1 METGRESVRARA
13 FAKINLGLE
22 VLGTRADGY
31 HLLRT
36 GMQSIS
42 LADELLL
49 TRTAEEGITLRCDEP
64 WLPTDG
70 RNLAVR
76 AAEAVFRHCGLSGG
90 VRIELKKQIPA
101 EAGLGGGSADAAA
114 VLRGLRA
121 LFSLPLGDEALRELA
136 LPLGADVPFCVG
148 GGTMLAEGI
157 GEVLSP
163 LPPMPPCHLVI
174 VKPPCGSSTKA
185 VYAALSLKALRPWEQ
200 PDARLLEN
208 ALRGQNVTLLGASLQ
223 NALEKPATELQP
235 VLLDYRQFLTESGAA
250 GAAMSGSGSAFFAVF
265 PEAERDKAEQCIA
278 TGKKQFPAAA
288 FFLCRPV
295 SAEEVSASTI

>member
-64 WLPTDG
+64 SLPTDG

-157 GEVLSP
+157 GEVLSL
-163 LPPMPPCHLVI
+163 LPPMPPCNLVI

-208 ALRGQNVTLLGASLQ
+208 A
-223 NALEKPATELQP
+223 LQP

>member
-1 METGRESVRARA
+1 MSRRCRPTG
-13 FAKINLGLE
+13 G
-22 VLGTRADGY
+22 
-31 HLLRT
+31 
-36 GMQSIS
+36 IS
-42 LADELLL
+42 PFGQ
-49 TRTAEEGITLRCDEP
+49 RKRC
-64 WLPTDG
+64 
-70 RNLAVR
+70 
-76 AAEAVFRHCGLSGG
+76 F
-90 VRIELKKQIPA
+90 
-101 EAGLGGGSADAAA
+101 GGGSADAAA

-121 LFSLPLGDEALRELA
+121 LYGLSLSDADLRALA
-136 LPLGADVPFCVG
+136 LPLGADVPFCVS

-157 GEVLSP
+157 GEALSP
-163 LPPMPPCHLVI
+163 LSPMPPCHLVV

-185 VYAALSLKALRPWEQ
+185 VYAALSLQALRPWEQ

>member
-64 WLPTDG
+64 SLPTDG
-70 RNLAVR
+70 RNLAFR

-121 LFSLPLGDEALRELA
+121 LFALPLDDEALRELA

-157 GEVLSP
+157 GEALSP

-185 VYAALSLKALRPWEQ
+185 VYAALSLKVLRPWEQ

-208 ALRGQNVTLLGASLQ
+208 ALRGQNVTLLGA
-223 NALEKPATELQP
+223 
-235 VLLDYRQFLTESGAA
+235 
-250 GAAMSGSGSAFFAVF
+250 
-265 PEAERDKAEQCIA
+265 AERARKAGDGVA
-278 TGKKQFPAAA
+278 ARPPRLPAVSHGERRRGRCDERQRLS
-288 FFLCRPV
+288 FLCGVPGGRAGQGGTV
-295 SAEEVSASTI
+295 HRYR

>member
-64 WLPTDG
+64 SLPTDW

-114 VLRGLRA
+114 VLRA
-121 LFSLPLGDEALRELA
+121 L
-136 LPLGADVPFCVG
+136 
-148 GGTMLAEGI
+148 
-157 GEVLSP
+157 
-163 LPPMPPCHLVI
+163 
-174 VKPPCGSSTKA
+174 
-185 VYAALSLKALRPWEQ
+185 
-200 PDARLLEN
+200 
-208 ALRGQNVTLLGASLQ
+208 
-223 NALEKPATELQP
+223 
-235 VLLDYRQFLTESGAA
+235 
-250 GAAMSGSGSAFFAVF
+250 
-265 PEAERDKAEQCIA
+265 
-278 TGKKQFPAAA
+278 
-288 FFLCRPV
+288 
-295 SAEEVSASTI
+295 

>member
-1 METGRESVRARA
+1 METGRECVRTRA

-22 VLGTRADGY
+22 ILGKREDGY
-31 HLLRT
+31 HLLRS
-36 GMQSIS
+36 GMQTVS
-42 LADELLL
+42 LADELIL
-49 TRTAEEGITLRCDEP
+49 TKTEEEGIRLRCDRP
-64 WLPTDG
+64 SLPTDE

-76 AAEAVFRHCGLSGG
+76 AALSLFRHCELKGG
-90 VRIELKKQIPA
+90 VQIELRKEIPE

-121 LFSLPLGDEALRELA
+121 LFALPLGDEALRSLA
-136 LPLGADVPFCVG
+136 LPLGADVPFCVS

-157 GEVLSP
+157 GEALSP
-163 LPPMPPCHLVI
+163 LSPMPPCHLVV

-223 NALEKPATELQP
+223 NALEKPATELYP

-265 PEAERDKAEQCIA
+265 PEAERDRAEQCIA
-278 TGKKQFPAAA
+278 TGKEQFPAAT

-295 SAEEVSASTI
+295 SAEEVSASTL

>member
-49 TRTAEEGITLRCDEP
+49 TRTAEEGITLRCNEP
-64 WLPTDG
+64 SLPTDG

-76 AAEAVFRHCGLSGG
+76 AAEAVVRHCGLSGG

-121 LFSLPLGDEALRELA
+121 LFSLPRGDEALRERA

-235 VLLDYRQFLTESGAA
+235 VLLD
-250 GAAMSGSGSAFFAVF
+250 
-265 PEAERDKAEQCIA
+265 
-278 TGKKQFPAAA
+278 
-288 FFLCRPV
+288 FLCGVPGGRAGQGGTV
-295 SAEEVSASTI
+295 HRYR